1 MNAILITLA
10 LALGDADA
18 EALDKFK
25 ADYKAKEIAA
35 RAAAVEELSKTPSP
49 KVCARLGALLGSDGP
64 EVRVAAAKG
73 LALQPEDKKHAIPF
87 LLNGATANAKDL
99 VVLGAILETLG
110 KLREEQGAAEVNKHV
125 NADDT
130 DLAKVAIDAA
140 GEIRSGSSFDPLI
153 KALKECEDA
162 LKPPQNAGGGGFGKG
177 GGLGGLGRLGG
188 AGGAAGSG
196 KSPKEMRDRANA
208 LKPELIKV
216 LRDMA
221 KVSCQDAKDWEDW
234 WKEHRATWKPEKS

>member
-1 MNAILITLA
+1 MNAILVLVA
-10 LALGDADA
+10 LSLGDADA

-25 ADYKAKEIAA
+25 ADYKVKEIAA
-35 RAAAVEELSKTPSP
+35 RAAAVEELGKTQSP
-49 KVCARLGALLGSDGP
+49 KVCARLGSLLAADGP
-64 EVRVAAAKG
+64 EVRVAAAKS
-73 LALQPEDKKHAIPF
+73 LMLQQDDKKHAIPY

-99 VVLGAILETLG
+99 VVLAAILESLG
-110 KLREEQGAAEVNKHV
+110 KLHDEQGAAEVNKHV

-130 DLAKVAIDAA
+130 DLAKTAIDAA
-140 GEIRSGSSFDPLI
+140 GEIKSGSSFDPLI
-153 KALKECEDA
+153 KALKDCEDA
-162 LKPPQNAGGGGFGKG
+162 LKPRGQNTPGGNFG
-177 GGLGGLGRLGG
+177 GGLGRLGG
-188 AGGAAGSG
+188 AGNASG

-234 WKEHRATWKPEKS
+234 WKEHRGTWKPEKS

>member
-10 LALGDADA
+10 LALGDPDA

-49 KVCARLGALLGSDGP
+49 KVCARLGSLLGADGP

-73 LALQPEDKKHAIPF
+73 LALQAEDKKHAIPF

-110 KLREEQGAAEVNKHV
+110 KLRDEQGAAEVNKHV

-130 DLAKVAIDAA
+130 DLAKTAIDAA
-140 GEIRSGSSFDPLI
+140 GEIKSATSFDPLI
-153 KALKECEDA
+153 KALKECEDT
-162 LKPPQNAGGGGFGKG
+162 LKPRTNTPGGGGFG
-177 GGLGGLGRLGG
+177 GGLGRLGG
-188 AGGAAGSG
+188 PGGAGATG
-196 KSPKEMRDRANA
+196 KTPKEMRDRANA
-208 LKPELIKV
+208 LKPEIIKV

-234 WKEHRATWKPEKS
+234 WKEHRATWKPDKT